1 MSNMSL
7 KLIDA
12 PVVVEQLIS
21 TKYTLS
27 KVLNPALPIIKM
39 VYNLKKINVGAT
51 NGGIWTYQIS
61 DNVSYQ
67 YSSRKRK
74 DVDYRVS
81 IDLRFRDR
89 EYLLSNLAHI
99 REILEDNSTAI
110 KNLVIQDSDD
120 GKVTGANYEN
130 PFVRI
135 YEMPGA
141 QDLSDKRNN
150 FHRYVL
156 DVELQILGRIR
167 ST

>member
-1 MSNMSL
+1 MSL

-21 TKYTLS
+21 SNYTLS
-27 KVLNPALPIIKM
+27 KVLNSEEPIIKM
-39 VYNLKKINVGAT
+39 VYNAKKINVGAT
-51 NGGIWTYQIS
+51 VGGIWTYQIS
-61 DNVSYQ
+61 DNVAYN
-67 YSSRKRK
+67 YSSRQRK

-81 IDLRFRDR
+81 IDLRFKDR

-99 REILEDNSTAI
+99 REILEENTTLI
-110 KNLVIQDSDD
+110 KNLVIGDSAD

-130 PFVRI
+130 PFKRI
-135 YEMPGA
+135 YELPGA
-141 QDLSDKRNN
+141 QDLSDKRKN

-167 ST
+167 STV